1 MTGKTPP
8 RRQNGMCLVR
18 STSRVVL
25 KDNPAAFLAEAT
37 HGIRSRRTK
46 TLRHRYAVFTIS
58 TDGVKGFI
66 TGQQRMGA
74 VAELHHNV
82 ISFLSH

>member
-1 MTGKTPP
+1 MTAADWLILISSK
-8 RRQNGMCLVR
+8 NYN
-18 STSRVVL
+18 SS
-25 KDNPAAFLAEAT
+25 KD
-37 HGIRSRRTK
+37 TK

-66 TGQQRMGA
+66 TGQQRIGA